1 MNGMS
6 GNKIIVAIIGVGM
19 LAGCVSVPDGPSV
32 MVMPGDG
39 KNFPQFRS
47 DDYECRD
54 FAHYQIGGKTADQA
68 AANSGIESAAVGTV
82 MGAAA
87 GAAING
93 GRGAG
98 VGAGAGL
105 VMGSLIGADAANA
118 SGRSLQHRYDIAYEQ
133 CMYTK
138 GNKVPMAGNFAR
150 SPRRANYSTPYLPPP
165 PPDSTPPPDYYPPP
179 SR

>member
-1 MNGMS
+1 MRRVFG
-6 GNKIIVAIIGVGM
+6 VAVAACGAL

-32 MVMPGDG
+32 MVLPGDG
-39 KNFPQFRS
+39 KNFEAFRS

-68 AANSGIESAAVGTV
+68 AVNSGVATAAVGTV
-82 MGAAA
+82 VGAAA

-93 GRGAG
+93 GTGAA

-105 VMGSLIGADAANA
+105 AMGSLVGVDAGNSSA
-118 SGRSLQHRYDIAYEQ
+118 GSLQRRYDIAYQQ

-138 GNKVPMAGNFAR
+138 GNKVPMVGAI
-150 SPRRANYSTPYLPPP
+150 ANSRPHRQAIYSAPPP
-165 PPDSTPPPDYYPPP
+165 PPSGWYPPP
-179 SR
+179 PPR